1 MFDTDF
7 SNGSHDHYKGLIPFL
22 SSLTTEKRLRNFY
35 KKRKNF
41 ENSFWVRKSLYLL
54 VLLKICEIKKKLPK
68 RNKIVFIML

>member
-1 MFDTDF
+1 MFNTQTETTPEIPTLTHGLKMFDTDF

-41 ENSFWVRKSLYLL
+41 ENSF
-54 VLLKICEIKKKLPK
+54 
-68 RNKIVFIML
+68 